1 MRKSILAASLML
13 AFGAANAQ
21 NVGVV
26 SGSESNAG
34 ANSASE
40 SSAAANSGG
49 NTIKPNQQVGVSSST
64 TFQQTFEAAQIPTET
79 KTKFETNTAVPLAAA
94 VSFSSDYCGGT
105 ASGGAS
111 AAGIS
116 IGLAKPMMD
125 GNCQAMRRS
134 EKFGTAAANAY
145 NAGMKDTAA
154 KLVNMQIWE
163 ICMAGNDAA
172 VSHTAE
178 ACQRLGL
185 IGDGDM
191 PHAQPAHVEQPMV
204 PASPASEPTPKQ
216 DYQPRQP
223 RGEVTP
229 ASEASKKVAGAHT
242 VRIRGS
248 NGVEKE
254 FEVDSAGRMK

>member
-1 MRKSILAASLML
+1 MRKTILAAALL
-13 AFGAANAQ
+13 IAAGAANAQ
-21 NVGVV
+21 NVGVITD
-26 SGSESNAG
+26 SNAQSE
-34 ANSASE
+34 ANSASH
-40 SSAAANSGG
+40 SGAAANSGG

-64 TFQQTFEAAQIPTET
+64 TFQQTFEAAQIPTKTTT
-79 KTKFETNTAVPLAAA
+79 KVETNAAVPLAAA

-116 IGLAKPMMD
+116 IGMAKPLMD
-125 GNCQAMRRS
+125 GNCQALRRA

-154 KLVNMQIWE
+154 RLVNMQVWE
-163 ICMAGNDAA
+163 ICMAGNDAT

-178 ACQRLGL
+178 ACKRLAL

-191 PHAQPAHVEQPMV
+191 PHEQPAHVEQPMQPSPPQ
-204 PASPASEPTPKQ
+204 PAQE
-216 DYQPRQP
+216 YQPRQP
-223 RGEVTP
+223 RGEVSDP
-229 ASEASKKVAGAHT
+229 SEASKKTAAAHT

-248 NGVEKE
+248 NGVERE
-254 FEVDSAGRMK
+254 FEVGPDGRMVK